1 MLMNEKGVIAV
12 VSGFA
17 GTGKG
22 TVMKK
27 LVQEYDHY
35 ALSVSMTTRDPRP
48 GEVDGREYFFT
59 DEASFKK
66 AVEED
71 RLIEH
76 ACYCGKYYGTP
87 REYVDKKLSEGKDV
101 LLEIEIQGA
110 LQIKER
116 FPDSYL
122 IFILPPSSD
131 ELVKRLRGRGTETE
145 EQIINRLKR
154 AGRESEGIEKY
165 DAVVLNDDVAACAE
179 TIDLL
184 IRAAKYRPSHNE
196 AFIEEVRNGILSL

>member
-1 MLMNEKGVIAV
+1 MNENGVITV

-27 LVQEYDHY
+27 LVREYDHY

-59 DEASFKK
+59 DEPSFLK

-87 REYVDKKLSEGKDV
+87 RDYVDRKLSEGKDV

-110 LQIKER
+110 LQIKEK
-116 FPDSYL
+116 FPDAFL

-145 EQIINRLKR
+145 EQVKNRLKR
-154 AGRESEGIEKY
+154 AGHESEGIEKY
-165 DAVVLNDDVAACAE
+165 DAVVVNDDVSACADA
-179 TIDLL
+179 IDLL
-184 IRAAKYRPSHNE
+184 VRAAKFRPSHNE
-196 AFIEEVRNGILSL
+196 DFINTVRSGILSL

>member
-1 MLMNEKGVIAV
+1 MNENGVITV

-22 TVMKK
+22 TVMKE
-27 LVQEYDHY
+27 LVREYDHY

-59 DEASFKK
+59 DEPSFLK

-87 REYVDKKLSEGKDV
+87 RDYVDRKLSEGKDV

-110 LQIKER
+110 LQIKEK
-116 FPDSYL
+116 FPDAFL

-145 EQIINRLKR
+145 EQVKNRLKR
-154 AGRESEGIEKY
+154 AGHESEGIEKY
-165 DAVVLNDDVAACAE
+165 DAVVVNDDVSACADA
-179 TIDLL
+179 IDLL
-184 IRAAKYRPSHNE
+184 VRAAKFRPSHNE
-196 AFIEEVRNGILSL
+196 DFINTVRSGILSL

>member
-1 MLMNEKGVIAV
+1 MNENGVITV

-27 LVQEYDHY
+27 LVREYDHY

-59 DEASFKK
+59 DEPSFLK

-87 REYVDKKLSEGKDV
+87 RDYVDRKLSEGKDV

-110 LQIKER
+110 LQIKEK
-116 FPDSYL
+116 FPDAFL

-145 EQIINRLKR
+145 EQVKNRLKR
-154 AGRESEGIEKY
+154 AGHESEGIEKY
-165 DAVVLNDDVAACAE
+165 DAVVVNDDVSACADA
-179 TIDLL
+179 IDLL
-184 IRAAKYRPSHNE
+184 VRAAKFRPSHNE
-196 AFIEEVRNGILSL
+196 DFIGSVRNGILSL